1 MKKVTFLTI
10 TAIVSVITL
19 IAIININ
26 RDTETIVGSGS
37 EAPAFTKEKQKWFME
52 RYADPVTGELPPQI
66 MSRQLRYITETFIPK
81 DYKQLYAR
89 LLSDEMW
96 NIRGPY
102 EIGGRTRSLG
112 LDIRNENIIVAGSVS
127 GGMWRSVDGGGTWT
141 KTTRYDQLHSSTCL
155 VQDIRPGKEDN
166 WYYGTGEYWGNSA
179 AISGDGI
186 YKSTDNGVSWEV
198 IPSTSTSRPNI
209 WDNPFD
215 YCWNIVIDPTAPLE
229 RDDIYVATS
238 NFGIMRSTDAGNTW
252 RTVLGAAS
260 GAAFTDIAVTSEG
273 VFYATLSSTN
283 SVNQG
288 IFRSTNG
295 TDWTNITPPGF
306 PRTYQR
312 VVIGIAPSDENQ
324 VYFVGH
330 TPGHGKTTFNSRG
343 DTLRHS
349 LWYYKYLGGDG
360 TGENAVWE
368 DRSMNLPKP
377 DRTEG
382 QMNSQQGYNL
392 VIKVK
397 PDNPDIV
404 YLGAVA
410 LYRSDDGFRTPNFA
424 WIGGTCPFDDCDY
437 HYRYPNHHAD
447 LHAILFSQH
456 DFNRV
461 YTGSDGGIHLTL
473 DGEADVVEWISFN
486 NGYYTTQFYTVAIE
500 HSARNSK
507 EVIGGMQDN
516 GTMLA
521 RTENIMDR
529 WKEPLRADGFYCQI
543 PAGAEYYYASQNSS
557 YQPKIRI
564 FRVKM
569 DEDGKVLMQTR
580 IDPIGG
586 LDFIWNTPFM
596 LDPNDNNKMYL
607 AGGKMLWRNNDLS
620 SIPMVASRD
629 STSIGWDSLSKTRID
644 FLAAGERITA
654 VHVSQKPANIVY
666 YGTSR
671 GKVFRINDAH
681 IGDPD
686 IIDVTPR
693 NISLGYV
700 SSIATDPED
709 ADDVIF
715 SFSNYGILSVFRST
729 DGGNSWVS
737 ISGNLEENPNG
748 SGAGPAVN
756 WIEILKQGDKRIYFA
771 GTSIG
776 LFSTAF
782 LNDNSTVWKKEGL
795 NKIGNVTV
803 HMVDARHSDSYVAV
817 GTHAVGVFTGY
828 YIHEPV
834 MPGAIQLLAPINNVR
849 HVRDTV
855 TLFWTE
861 APNSGM
867 YELQLSETGDFSSD
881 IMTIHGIRETKV
893 LVHNLEPG
901 RKKYYWRVRSVNSD
915 GVGTWSNVWSF
926 NTIVEPPEL
935 LFPENGNLYVPIN
948 PTLEWIKVAGIST
961 YRVQINSGF
970 SINNPFLDTVVTG
983 NTLELNDLTLNTRF
997 VWRVSSIDEDNEGP
1011 FAMISYFMTREPTS
1025 VANILTN
1032 NRVTI
1037 SPNPLRDMGN
1047 LRFELNNSSHI
1058 RAVVYD
1064 YYGRMV
1070 AVISDEHF
1078 GAGTYNIAFDFSG
1091 LSQGNYFLRFTAG
1104 GSSSGN
1110 LASALILHTI
1120 PFNIVR

>member
-1 MKKVTFLTI
+1 MKKVTIFTI
-10 TAIVSVITL
+10 LALVSAFSL
-19 IAIININ
+19 IAFLHLK
-26 RDTETIVGSGS
+26 RESETIVGSS
-37 EAPAFTKEKQKWFME
+37 SSAPAFTKEKQKWFLE
-52 RYADPVTGELPPQI
+52 RYADPATGELPPQI
-66 MSRQLRYITETFIPK
+66 MARQLRYVTETFIPK

-89 LLSDEMW
+89 LMSDDMW

-127 GGMWRSVDGGGTWT
+127 GGMWRSVDGGASWV
-141 KTTRYDQLHSSTCL
+141 KTTRYDQLHSNTCL
-155 VQDIRPGKEDN
+155 VQDTRPGKEDN

-179 AISGDGI
+179 AISGDGL
-186 YKSTDNGVSWEV
+186 YKSTDNGQSWNV
-198 IPSTSTSRPNI
+198 IPSTSTGRPNI

-229 RDDIYVATS
+229 RDDIYVATA
-238 NFGIMRSTDAGNTW
+238 NYGIMYSSNGGDTW
-252 RTVLGAAS
+252 RTVLGAGS
-260 GAAFTDIAVTSEG
+260 GATFTDIAVTSEG
-273 VFYATLSSTN
+273 VFYATLSST
-283 SVNQG
+283 SGITQG

-295 TDWTNITPPGF
+295 TNWINITPPGF

-330 TPGHGKTTFNSRG
+330 TPGHGLLTFNSRG
-343 DTLRHS
+343 DSLRHS
-349 LWYYKYLGGDG
+349 LWHYKYLGGDG
-360 TGENAVWE
+360 TGNNGQWE

-424 WIGGTCPFDDCDY
+424 WIGGTCPFNDCDY

-447 LHAILFSQH
+447 LHVILFSQH

-461 YTGSDGGIHLTL
+461 YTGSDGGIHMTL

-500 HSARNSK
+500 HSARYSK

-516 GTMLA
+516 GTILA
-521 RTENIMDR
+521 KTENIFDR

-564 FRVKM
+564 FRVKQ
-569 DEDGKVLMQTR
+569 DENGKNLVQTR

-586 LDFIWNTPFM
+586 RDFIWNTPFM

-620 SIPMVASRD
+620 SIPMVESRD

-644 FLAAGERITA
+644 FASTGERITA
-654 VHVSQKPANIVY
+654 VHVSSNPANIVY
-666 YGTSR
+666 YGTSS
-671 GKVFRINDAH
+671 GKIFRINNAH
-681 IGDPD
+681 LGDPD
-686 IIDVTPR
+686 IINITPR
-693 NISLGYV
+693 NAPAGYV
-700 SSIATDPED
+700 SSIATDPDD
-709 ADDVIF
+709 ADDIIF
-715 SFSNYGILSVFRST
+715 SFSNYGILSVYRST
-729 DGGNSWVS
+729 NGGNSWVS

-771 GTSIG
+771 GTSVG
-776 LFSTAF
+776 LFSTAY

-803 HMVDARHSDSYVAV
+803 HMVDARHNDSYVAV
-817 GTHAVGVFTGY
+817 GTHAVGIFTGHY
-828 YIHEPV
+828 VHEPV
-834 MPGAIQLLAPINNVR
+834 MPGGVQLLAPANNQR
-849 HVRDTV
+849 HIRDT
-855 TLFWTE
+855 LSLQWSE
-861 APNSGM
+861 ALNTGM
-867 YELQLSETGDFSSD
+867 YEMQLSETEDFSD
-881 IMTIHGIRETKV
+881 EVLTIHGIRDTKTF
-893 LVHNLEPG
+893 LPNIQPG

-915 GVGTWSNVWSF
+915 GIGAWSNIWSF
-926 NTIVEPPEL
+926 TTIVGPPEL
-935 LFPENGNLYVPIN
+935 LYPENADLFVPIN
-948 PTLEWIKVAGIST
+948 PVLEWQPVDGIST
-961 YRVQINSGF
+961 YRVQVNSGF

-983 NTLELNDLTLNTRF
+983 NTLPLNDLTRNTRYI
-997 VWRVSSIDEDNEGP
+997 WRVSSIEDGNEGP
-1011 FAMISYFMTREPTS
+1011 FAVVSYFMTREPTS
-1025 VANILTN
+1025 VANILVN
-1032 NRVTI
+1032 NRVKL
-1037 SPNPLRDMGN
+1037 SPNPVRDIGN
-1047 LRFELNNSSHI
+1047 LRFELNNPTHVK
-1058 RAVVYD
+1058 AVIYD
-1064 YYGRMV
+1064 YSGRML
-1070 AVISDEHF
+1070 AVIANEYF
-1078 GAGTYNIAFDFSG
+1078 NAGTYNLAYDFSR
-1091 LSQGNYFLRFTAG
+1091 LPQGNYFVRFTAG
-1104 GSSSGN
+1104 NGVSVN
-1110 LASALILHTI
+1110 LASDLILHTI